1 MKRFIG
7 HYVEMVVA
15 MFVGMGVL
23 ALPWMLIW
31 PDLDENP
38 VTDTLVMATNMTIG
52 MAAWMAVRGH
62 GRRLIVEM
70 SAAMVAPFLVLLVP
84 YATGAVTAD
93 TLMMGGHTLMF
104 LTMLAAMLLRREDY
118 VNHHGRPLWARRRSA
133 EADPADHG
141 VKAFR

>member
-7 HYVEMVVA
+7 HYVEMVLA

-31 PDLDENP
+31 PGLDEHP
-38 VTDTLVMATNMTIG
+38 VADTLVMAANMTIG
-52 MAAWMAVRGH
+52 MAGWMALRGH
-62 GRRLIVEM
+62 GRRMIVEM

-84 YATGAVTAD
+84 FAAGGITAD
-93 TLMMGGHTLMF
+93 TLMMAGHTLMF
-104 LTMLAAMLLRREDY
+104 FTMLAAMLVRRQDY
-118 VNHHGRPLWARRRSA
+118 MHHHGRPLRARRRPA
-133 EADPADHG
+133 QTLPADHD

>member
-38 VTDTLVMATNMTIG
+38 VADTLVMAANMTIG
-52 MAAWMAVRGH
+52 MAAWMGVRGH
-62 GRRLIVEM
+62 DRRMIVEM

-104 LTMLAAMLLRREDY
+104 VTMLAAMLLRREDY
-118 VNHHGRPLWARRRSA
+118 MHRHGRPLRTRRQPA
-133 EADPADHG
+133 EARPADDG
-141 VKAFR
+141 VKAIR